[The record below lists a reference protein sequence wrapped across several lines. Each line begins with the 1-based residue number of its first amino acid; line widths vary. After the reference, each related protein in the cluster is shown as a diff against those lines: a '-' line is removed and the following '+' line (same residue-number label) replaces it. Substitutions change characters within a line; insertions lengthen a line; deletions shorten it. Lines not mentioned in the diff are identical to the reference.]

1 MDRYVTIISRISVSE
16 LYVPMSLLE
25 SRGIECALKDSISNQ
40 VTPMYTIG
48 DGGTKLQVKESDYE
62 LAFSILKEGGFIIE
76 AQVRDSSLIKILD
89 QQTLKII
96 GLQSL
101 SLFLRLGILITFL
114 LVLFMTIIYFLLL

>member
-1 MDRYVTIISRISVSE
+1 
-16 LYVPMSLLE
+16 
-25 SRGIECALKDSISNQ
+25 
-40 VTPMYTIG
+40 MYTIG

-114 LVLFMTIIYFLLL
+114 LVLLMTIIYFLLL